1 VFNLSKS
8 RILAIGKIRKEWI
21 KSGLTVY
28 KKRLPKL
35 SITEIR
41 DSDPNKEA
49 EAIRSLIKPNEF
61 TIVLCEEGEKLSSI
75 DLTNKMQELS
85 LESLVFVIGGA
96 NGLSPVIKNTAH
108 FRLSLSPLT
117 FPHEIARLLLLEQLY
132 RASTIANGGPPYH
145 RS

>member
-1 VFNLSKS
+1 MFNLSKS

-96 NGLSPVIKNTAH
+96 NGLSPVIKNAAN
-108 FRLSLSPLT
+108 FRLSLSRLT
-117 FPHEIARLLLLEQLY
+117 FPHEIARLLLLEQIY
-132 RASTIANGGPPYH
+132 RANTIFQGSPYH
-145 RS
+145 RQ